1 MPFLGPLGCLIPP
14 VEDLELVD
22 LGAAIIS
29 EVDPAEDKEAVG
41 GSTAL
46 STIHREAMRP
56 ARAWNVSIHGESLPL
71 HLVKVEQADVV
82 QGNVL
87 CSREYLVV
95 SSTIDNEEEMLIPV
109 SEYRRRVHDTWA
121 GWPP

>member
-1 MPFLGPLGCLIPP
+1 
-14 VEDLELVD
+14 
-22 LGAAIIS
+22 
-29 EVDPAEDKEAVG
+29 
-41 GSTAL
+41 
-46 STIHREAMRP
+46 MRP
-56 ARAWNVSIHGESLPL
+56 ARAWNVTIHGEGLPL

-109 SEYRRRVHDTWA
+109 SEYSRRVHDTWA
-121 GWPP
+121 GRPP